1 MVFAVNPTSSQTYDA
16 FKAKAMGKSVASAS
30 STSKTASPSASTS
43 SGYGYGSS
51 GATISIQKIAAV
63 LAGIVFVGLLA

>member
-30 STSKTASPSASTS
+30 PSASSTPAS

-51 GATISIQKIAAV
+51 GAQISIQKIAAG
-63 LAGIVFVGLLA
+63 LAGTVFVGLLA